1 MKKVLDIEHE
11 VLEIWNQGENSSNKG
26 MLKRHLAYSNFC
38 FEYNLLFL
46 NKIVLSDFMFD
57 EEFHTDR
64 STIPAT
70 DAASIGKKS
79 IHYDLSKRLT
89 SSANVKD
96 IKKLVLCFA
105 IFLSVE
111 TLMVDLLVMKMTNR
125 SFHDKSSQKNFF

>member
-1 MKKVLDIEHE
+1 
-11 VLEIWNQGENSSNKG
+11 
-26 MLKRHLAYSNFC
+26 
-38 FEYNLLFL
+38 
-46 NKIVLSDFMFD
+46 MFD

-64 STIPAT
+64 STIPAI

-96 IKKLVLCFA
+96 IKKLVLCLA

-111 TLMVDLLVMKMTNR
+111 TLMVDLLVIKMTNR
-125 SFHDKSSQKNFF
+125 SFHDKSSQKKFFLITTSLNFDRNCCM